1 MAHLE
6 QVQTQTQ
13 VLAPQLRQSLKVL
26 QASALELRAM
36 VQEEIATNPMLEEIP
51 NEENKS
57 NGKEKENVE
66 RDTYTNF
73 SNSSSSEA
81 NKHHAFLMD
90 SITNETSLQE
100 HLQEQVGCMELPK
113 KLREIVDFII
123 GSLNEKGFLE
133 LSTEDLM
140 QQTASNHTQVMRACS
155 LVQSLDPVG
164 VGCKDVL
171 SSLKVQLIHQHKA
184 DSLAFKI
191 LSNHYD
197 SLLRN
202 KLADIARACS
212 VSVGEVQAA
221 IRNDISTLQPNPGS
235 AYVSHKTHAMIP
247 DVRIYKNDLQQ
258 WIVEVNRPYLPQLR
272 LGNQYKTLLAKNLTK
287 EDRSYLRIKMR
298 SGRFLIQAILQRQKT
313 VEQIARALLHRQY
326 DFFEKGIGHLKPLTL
341 QSIAEDLGVHET
353 TVSRATANKYIDTPF
368 GVFTFKYFFT
378 KGLPGENGTT
388 ISNNTLKQQLQK
400 IVSEEDK
407 HHPYSDQQLAAL
419 LAKNYQAKIARRT
432 VTKYREVLGILAAN
446 LRRQYD

>member
-1 MAHLE
+1 MARLE
-6 QVQTQTQ
+6 QTQTQTQ

-26 QASALELRAM
+26 QASALELREM
-36 VQEEIATNPMLEEIP
+36 VQEEISTNPTLEEIP
-51 NEENKS
+51 SESAKS
-57 NGKEKENVE
+57 NEKENRLE
-66 RDTYTNF
+66 RDSYTNF
-73 SNSSSSEA
+73 SNISFSEA

-90 SITNETSLQE
+90 SVTNETSLQE

-133 LSTEDLM
+133 LSTDDIM
-140 QQTASNHTQVMRACS
+140 QQTASTHTQVMRACS
-155 LVQSLDPVG
+155 LVQSLDPIG

-171 SSLKVQLIHQHKA
+171 SSLKVQLMHQQKG
-184 DSLAFKI
+184 DSLAFRI

-212 VSVGEVQAA
+212 VPVEEVQAA
-221 IRNDISTLQPNPGS
+221 IRNDIATLQPNPGS
-235 AYVSHKTHAMIP
+235 AYISYKTHAVIP

-258 WIVEVNRPYLPQLR
+258 WVVEINRPYLPQLR
-272 LGNQYKTLLAKNLTK
+272 IGNQYKTLLAQNLKK
-287 EDRSYLRIKMR
+287 EDRSYLHIKMR

-313 VEQIARALLHRQY
+313 VEQISRALLHRQY
-326 DFFEKGIGHLKPLTL
+326 DFFEKGIGYLKPLTL

-368 GVFTFKYFFT
+368 GIFSFKYFFT
-378 KGLPGENGTT
+378 KGLPSEKGTT
-388 ISNNTLKQQLQK
+388 ISNNIVKQQLQK

-407 HHPYSDQQLAAL
+407 HHPLSDQKLAAL
-419 LAKNYQAKIARRT
+419 LAKNQVKIARRT